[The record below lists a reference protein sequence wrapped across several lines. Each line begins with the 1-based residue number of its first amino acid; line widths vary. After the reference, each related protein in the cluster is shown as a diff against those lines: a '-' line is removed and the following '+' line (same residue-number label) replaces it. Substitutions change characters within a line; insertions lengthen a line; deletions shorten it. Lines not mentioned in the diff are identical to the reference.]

1 MDCIELNWIVWV
13 FCVMFGFV
21 LSPKSYVYLVD
32 LMYKWRLAL
41 CLGLHIE
48 IPNTPN
54 LFTLLSRDLRYKG
67 RLAPCLGLKID
78 VPNTPK
84 QYK

>member
-1 MDCIELNWIVWV
+1 MIGLNWIGLYVS
-13 FCVMFGFV
+13 CVMFGCI
-21 LSPKSYVYLVD
+21 LSPESSVYLID
-32 LMYKWRLAL
+32 FMYKWRLAPCLVL
-41 CLGLHIE
+41 CIDV
-48 IPNTPN
+48 PNTPN